1 MPNLYI
7 ILTPLLISVIL
18 PVVFSLFWFFKIRGE
33 KKIKSEDVIRT
44 RPSKTLSGF
53 FLGFALIAL
62 AGEAALI
69 VYSCIADSEDVNV
82 PMIVSVSIF
91 VAVFSSLGLF
101 GYAYIR
107 FNYVVAD
114 AEGILAYRLF
124 RKKRYYRYE
133 EIGSFKDTIYLGLRG
148 GLIGYDKN
156 DKKIFAIEA
165 IHIGSSAV
173 ARRLR
178 ERGVREKYD
187 GPEHNGQ
194 FL

>member
-1 MPNLYI
+1 MPGFYI

-33 KKIKSEDVIRT
+33 KKIASENVIRT

-62 AGEAALI
+62 AGEITLI
-69 VYSCIADSEDVNV
+69 VFYCITDGEAVNV
-82 PMIVSVSIF
+82 PIVVSVSIF
-91 VAVFSSLGLF
+91 VAVFSSLCF
-101 GYAYIR
+101 FAYAYVR

-114 AEGILAYRLF
+114 ADGISVYRLF
-124 RKKRYYRYE
+124 RKKRYYGYE
-133 EIGSFKDTIYLGLRG
+133 EIGSFKDTIYQGIRG
-148 GLIGYDKN
+148 GLTGYDKN

-178 ERGVREKYD
+178 ERGVREKYS
-187 GPEHNGQ
+187 GHEQNGQ
-194 FL
+194 LL